1 MKKRVFLL
9 IVALATNLMSF
20 AGVLRV
26 PSIISDYM
34 VLQRE
39 STAHVWGWT
48 KAGAEV
54 EVTASWLDAPVSVTA
69 NGEGRW
75 IADLPTGKASNYE
88 SLTISSVGET
98 LSFDDLMIGEVWVC
112 SGQSNMQWTVGKS
125 IDVKEYM
132 EFPNENIRLY
142 NSGRIAEEEPQDDIA
157 GVSWTTSNP
166 ADLKNFSAV
175 GYAFGDKLQKSLKVP
190 VGLICV
196 AYGGTSIESW
206 TPREVVL
213 DNTLFALGYNK
224 QISENEKKYTDKET
238 GKLKPRYLA
247 GGTYNANI
255 NPIVNTTVAGVIWYQ
270 GCHNVNY
277 SATYYAEQLEAMI
290 GAWRE
295 RFNNP
300 EMPFYVVQIA
310 PHTYSGINGAM
321 LREQQALA
329 AAKMAHVELV
339 PTIDQTDRLGDIHPR
354 NKMVVGERLANC
366 AIGEHYGKKA
376 EFRSP
381 TYNHMEVKG
390 GKAYI
395 YFDNVGK
402 RLVCYDKEIVGFQI
416 SDGGDFYLA
425 QAEIVENNC
434 VAVWAEGVSKPT
446 AVRYCFNES
455 VGNLQSTNSL
465 PVVAFRT
472 DSDNE
477 NVGCR
482 PYVEPFS
489 NVEITVKG
497 GRFTRSIFEPNFKP
511 WSNRKFAIQDPVEG
525 LLGFDCLTPEW
536 LKKEEIIPSK
546 VTFIA
551 ENDGRIYMLCRSW
564 QWVAKQKGWKL
575 LPNSQMTYVDAQR
588 GISSTIWVAYREV
601 EAGEKVSVKFDSE
614 INAGFMPIA
623 AKINY

>member
-9 IVALATNLMSF
+9 VVALATSLMSF

-54 EVTASWLDAPVSVTA
+54 EVTASWLGAPVSATA
-69 NGEGRW
+69 DGEGRW
-75 IADLPTGKASNYE
+75 IVDLPTGKASNYE
-88 SLTISSVGET
+88 TLTISSVGESIA
-98 LSFDDLMIGEVWVC
+98 LNDLMIGEVWVC

-125 IDVKEYM
+125 IDVNEYL
-132 EFPNENIRLY
+132 EFPNENIRIY

-196 AYGGTSIESW
+196 AYGGTSIEAW

-329 AAKMAHVELV
+329 AAKMEHVEVV

-354 NKMVVGERLANC
+354 NKMVVGERLAAC
-366 AIGEHYGKKA
+366 ALGEHYGKKA

-381 TYNHMEVKG
+381 TYNCMEVKG

-402 RLVCYDKEIVGFQI
+402 KLVCYDKEIVGFQI
-416 SDGGDFYLA
+416 SDGDEFYLA
-425 QAEIVENNC
+425 QAEIVEKDC
-434 VAVWAEGVSKPT
+434 VAVWAEGIRKPV

-465 PVVAFRT
+465 PVIAFRT
-472 DSDNE
+472 DSDNSV
-477 NVGCR
+477 VGCR

-489 NVEITVKG
+489 NVEVTIKG
-497 GRFTRSIFEPNFKP
+497 GKFTRSIFEPNFKL
-511 WSNRKFAIQDPVEG
+511 WSNRKFVITNPIEG

-536 LKKEEIIPSK
+536 LKKEEVIPSK
-546 VTFIA
+546 VTFVA

-575 LPNSQMTYVDAQR
+575 LPNSQMTYEDTKR
-588 GISSTIWVAYREV
+588 DISSTIWVAYREV
-601 EAGEKVSVKFDSE
+601 KAGEKVSVKFDSE
-614 INAGFMPIA
+614 VNAGFMPIA